1 VQAQHPKSPDPEV
14 QLTDIESRI
23 RDYVADNLLFS
34 GNGFMYADDASFLNE
49 GIVDS
54 VGVLE
59 LILFVQEA
67 FSVNVD
73 DAEVTPDNFDS
84 VANLAAYIRRK
95 LALVGQG

>member
-34 GNGFMYADDASFLNE
+34 CDGFMYADDASFLNE

-84 VANLAAYIRRK
+84 VAKLAAYVRRK
-95 LALVGQG
+95 LALVG